1 MGRSIYSLTT
11 ISQCMHFF
19 LITTRNF
26 RLKCRELRLTKI
38 ESNSCN
44 LPGVC
49 SALLVFFHA
58 WHPEGSSTSCLY
70 VGHRW
75 PEPHAGFRNH
85 QSGSLGSSSFWY
97 SLSELASQS
106 SLGRL
111 CALSLCLPDFHSL
124 FRAHQHRLA

>member
-1 MGRSIYSLTT
+1 M
-11 ISQCMHFF
+11 
-19 LITTRNF
+19 
-26 RLKCRELRLTKI
+26 TKI
-38 ESNSCN
+38 ESNPCN
-44 LPGVC
+44 LSGVC

-75 PEPHAGFRNH
+75 PEPHAGFRSH

-106 SLGRL
+106 SLEDYVPLVSAYLISIVYLGRTSTGL
-111 CALSLCLPDFHSL
+111 LNIEVSL
-124 FRAHQHRLA
+124 LASIQSHILAYLWTYSHAVRVRK